1 MTARKRVLKIK
12 LLGRNVEIVVASHDA
27 PGSDMVDGAAKFKEG
42 RVAVSADSNR
52 IHTVFHELCH
62 IFHERTGIDWDGSY
76 TPEHI
81 ADTFG
86 AIVRAL
92 VEENGLHIMERIIRF
107 VIGEQGGD
115 KKES

>member
-1 MTARKRVLKIK
+1 VTVRKRVLKIK

-27 PGSDMVDGAAKFKEG
+27 PGSDMVDGEARFREG
-42 RVAVSADSNR
+42 RVVVAADSNR

-62 IFHERTGIDWDGSY
+62 IFHERTGIDWNGSY

-92 VEENGLHIMERIIRF
+92 VEENGLHIMEKIIKF
-107 VIGEQGGD
+107 VIGSKEDD
-115 KKES
+115 KKA